1 MTLKVM
7 RVCGDTFC
15 IIFKNWDF
23 FYFTI
28 KPQFWVF
35 EEGFP
40 GGSAVNIP
48 PVNAGDADS
57 IPV

>member
-1 MTLKVM
+1 M